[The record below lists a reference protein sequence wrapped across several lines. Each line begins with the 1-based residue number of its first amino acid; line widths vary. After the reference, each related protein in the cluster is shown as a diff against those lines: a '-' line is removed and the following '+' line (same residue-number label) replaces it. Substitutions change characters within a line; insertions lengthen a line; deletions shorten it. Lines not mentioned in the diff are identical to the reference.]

1 MISSSCDRNVNG
13 LSDSCGAACHHAA
26 DATNNECVKMWAYE
40 SSAAAVVQESAPV
53 HVMAVLCASV
63 RDDLLLLRPNSATY
77 RNMASVLRLLKAPVL
92 TAALQS
98 YPATLRIC
106 MTRSLASVPHDD
118 VRKVGA
124 DHDVPTA

>member
-1 MISSSCDRNVNG
+1 
-13 LSDSCGAACHHAA
+13 
-26 DATNNECVKMWAYE
+26 
-40 SSAAAVVQESAPV
+40 
-53 HVMAVLCASV
+53 MAVLCASV